1 MKKRI
6 LAALLAASM
15 ALCAGCGSQ
24 TSDDGEEQTA
34 AGTAVEVAEVTKGA
48 MSTEYSVNGK
58 VVADN
63 EVQVFPM
70 LAGQVLTLSVS
81 EGDKVAKGQTLLN
94 VDTSSVTSTM
104 SSLRESYN
112 ATKTATEKA
121 IENAQIGVEQAQLA
135 VENTEAL
142 LEAGAAAEQDL
153 TKAKQGL
160 AQAQA
165 GVQQARAQQAASL
178 AQIQAS
184 MDQINKQASLGTVT
198 APCSGTVTA
207 VNVDRGGM
215 ASSAQPSV
223 VIAEN
228 GAVEVQVSVAEDV
241 FTGIKVGDTASVTVS
256 AVSKESM
263 NGTVSTLPDA
273 KGNLFVQ
280 MGIIRS
286 KVHISDLELIDE
298 PVITTPSLSKTGAG
312 KIRMSKS
319 ASVSTEIN
327 LLGKTVDEAVAEL
340 DKYLDDAYIAHL
352 KTVRIVHGKG
362 TGALRKGVH
371 NYLKRQKHVASYRL
385 GEFGEG
391 DAGVTIV
398 EFKK

>member
-1 MKKRI
+1 MKKRVI
-6 LAALLAASM
+6 AALLAASM

-58 VVADN
+58 VAADN

-81 EGDKVAKGQTLLN
+81 EGDKVTKGQTLLN

-184 MDQINKQASLGTVT
+184 MDQINKQASYGTVT
-198 APCSGTVTA
+198 APCAGTVTA
-207 VNVDRGGM
+207 VNVVQGGM
-215 ASSAQPSV
+215 ASSAQPAV
-223 VIAEN
+223 VIAEDSRVKIN
-228 GAVEVQVSVAEDV
+228 ASVSEDV
-241 FTGIKVGDTASVTVS
+241 FAGLHTGDSAGVQISV
-256 AVSKESM
+256 
-263 NGTVSTLPDA
+263 L
-273 KGNLFVQ
+273 
-280 MGIIRS
+280 
-286 KVHISDLELIDE
+286 SDE
-298 PVITTPSLSKTGAG
+298 V
-312 KIRMSKS
+312 KS
-319 ASVSTEIN
+319 AKIVSLPAAANQQTNLYDVSVSVPDGTEPAIGAFATVIFYTDRREN
-327 LLGKTVDEAVAEL
+327 TLSVPTECVLTGNDNERYLFTVDESGTTATRVTVETGLVGKTNTEITSGLNEGDRVVVKGQSYLSDGSAVR
-340 DKYLDDAYIAHL
+340 
-352 KTVRIVHGKG
+352 V
-362 TGALRKGVH
+362 
-371 NYLKRQKHVASYRL
+371 VA
-385 GEFGEG
+385 GDGGEG
-391 DAGVTIV
+391 
-398 EFKK
+398 

>member
-1 MKKRI
+1 
-6 LAALLAASM
+6 M

-58 VVADN
+58 VAADN

-81 EGDKVAKGQTLLN
+81 EGDKVTKGQTLLN

-121 IENAQIGVEQAQLA
+121 IENAQIG

-184 MDQINKQASLGTVT
+184 MDQINKQASYGTVT
-198 APCSGTVTA
+198 APCAGTVTA
-207 VNVDRGGM
+207 VNVVQGGM
-215 ASSAQPSV
+215 ASSAQPAV
-223 VIAEN
+223 VIAEDRRVKIN
-228 GAVEVQVSVAEDV
+228 ASVSEDV
-241 FTGIKVGDTASVTVS
+241 FAGLHTGDS
-256 AVSKESM
+256 A
-263 NGTVSTLPDA
+263 G
-273 KGNLFVQ
+273 VQ
-280 MGIIRS
+280 
-286 KVHISDLELIDE
+286 ISGLSDE
-298 PVITTPSLSKTGAG
+298 V
-312 KIRMSKS
+312 KS
-319 ASVSTEIN
+319 AKIVSLPAAANQQTNLYDVSVSVPSGTEPAIGAFATVIFYTDRREN
-327 LLGKTVDEAVAEL
+327 TLSVPTECVLTGNDNERYLFTVDESGTTAKRVTVETGLVGKTQTEITSGLSEGDRVVTKGQSYLSDGSAVRVVTS
-340 DKYLDDAYIAHL
+340 D
-352 KTVRIVHGKG
+352 G
-362 TGALRKGVH
+362 
-371 NYLKRQKHVASYRL
+371 
-385 GEFGEG
+385 GEG
-391 DAGVTIV
+391 
-398 EFKK
+398 

>member
-94 VDTSSVTSTM
+94 VDTSSITSTM

-184 MDQINKQASLGTVT
+184 MDQINKQASYGTVT
-198 APCSGTVTA
+198 APCAGTVTA
-207 VNVDRGGM
+207 VNVVQGGM
-215 ASSAQPSV
+215 ASSAQPAV
-223 VIAEN
+223 VIAEDSRVKIN
-228 GAVEVQVSVAEDV
+228 ASVSEDV
-241 FTGIKVGDTASVTVS
+241 FAGLHTGDSAGVQISV
-256 AVSKESM
+256 
-263 NGTVSTLPDA
+263 L
-273 KGNLFVQ
+273 
-280 MGIIRS
+280 
-286 KVHISDLELIDE
+286 SDE
-298 PVITTPSLSKTGAG
+298 V
-312 KIRMSKS
+312 KS
-319 ASVSTEIN
+319 AKIVSLPAAANQQTNLYDVSVSVPSGTEPAIGAFATVIFYTDRREN
-327 LLGKTVDEAVAEL
+327 TLSVPTDCVLTGNDNERYLFTVDESGTTAARVTVETGLVGKTNTEITSGLNEGDRVVVKGQSYLSDGSAVRVVTS
-340 DKYLDDAYIAHL
+340 D
-352 KTVRIVHGKG
+352 G
-362 TGALRKGVH
+362 
-371 NYLKRQKHVASYRL
+371 
-385 GEFGEG
+385 GEG
-391 DAGVTIV
+391 
-398 EFKK
+398 

>member
-184 MDQINKQASLGTVT
+184 MDQINKQASYGTVT
-198 APCSGTVTA
+198 APCAGTVTA
-207 VNVDRGGM
+207 VNVVQGGM
-215 ASSAQPSV
+215 ASSAQPAV
-223 VIAEN
+223 VIAEDSRVKIN
-228 GAVEVQVSVAEDV
+228 ASVSEDV
-241 FTGIKVGDTASVTVS
+241 FAGLHTGDSAGVQISV
-256 AVSKESM
+256 
-263 NGTVSTLPDA
+263 L
-273 KGNLFVQ
+273 
-280 MGIIRS
+280 
-286 KVHISDLELIDE
+286 SDE
-298 PVITTPSLSKTGAG
+298 V
-312 KIRMSKS
+312 KS
-319 ASVSTEIN
+319 AKIVSLPAAANQQTNLYDVSVSVPSGTEPAIGAFATVILYPVRREN
-327 LLGKTVDEAVAEL
+327 TLCVQTHCVLTGNDNERYLFTVDESGTTAARVTVETGLVGKTNTEITSGLNEGDRVVVKGQSYLSDGSAVRVVTS
-340 DKYLDDAYIAHL
+340 D
-352 KTVRIVHGKG
+352 G
-362 TGALRKGVH
+362 
-371 NYLKRQKHVASYRL
+371 
-385 GEFGEG
+385 GEG
-391 DAGVTIV
+391 
-398 EFKK
+398 

>member
-48 MSTEYSVNGK
+48 MSIEYSVNGK

-81 EGDKVAKGQTLLN
+81 EGDKVAKGQTLMN

-184 MDQINKQASLGTVT
+184 MDQINKQASYGTVT
-198 APCSGTVTA
+198 APCAGTVTA
-207 VNVDRGGM
+207 VNVVQGGM
-215 ASSAQPSV
+215 ASSAQPAV
-223 VIAEN
+223 VIAEDSRVKIN
-228 GAVEVQVSVAEDV
+228 ASVSEDV
-241 FTGIKVGDTASVTVS
+241 FAGLHTGDSAGVQISV
-256 AVSKESM
+256 
-263 NGTVSTLPDA
+263 L
-273 KGNLFVQ
+273 
-280 MGIIRS
+280 
-286 KVHISDLELIDE
+286 SDE
-298 PVITTPSLSKTGAG
+298 V
-312 KIRMSKS
+312 KS
-319 ASVSTEIN
+319 AKIVSLPAAANQQTNLYDVSVSVPSGTEPAIGAFATVIFYTDRREN
-327 LLGKTVDEAVAEL
+327 TLSVPTDCVLTGNDNERYLFTVDESGTTAARVTVETGLVGKTNTEITSGLNEGDRVVVKGQSYLSDGSAVRVVTS
-340 DKYLDDAYIAHL
+340 D
-352 KTVRIVHGKG
+352 G
-362 TGALRKGVH
+362 
-371 NYLKRQKHVASYRL
+371 
-385 GEFGEG
+385 GEG
-391 DAGVTIV
+391 
-398 EFKK
+398 

>member
-48 MSTEYSVNGK
+48 MSIEYSVNGK

-184 MDQINKQASLGTVT
+184 MDQINKQASYGTVT
-198 APCSGTVTA
+198 APCAGTVTA
-207 VNVDRGGM
+207 VNVVQGGM
-215 ASSAQPSV
+215 ASSAQPAV
-223 VIAEN
+223 VIAEDSRVKIN
-228 GAVEVQVSVAEDV
+228 ASVSEDV
-241 FTGIKVGDTASVTVS
+241 FAGLHTGDSAGVQISV
-256 AVSKESM
+256 
-263 NGTVSTLPDA
+263 L
-273 KGNLFVQ
+273 
-280 MGIIRS
+280 
-286 KVHISDLELIDE
+286 SDE
-298 PVITTPSLSKTGAG
+298 V
-312 KIRMSKS
+312 KS
-319 ASVSTEIN
+319 AKIVSLPAAANQQTNLYDVSVSVPSGTEPAIGAFATVIFYTDRREN
-327 LLGKTVDEAVAEL
+327 TLSVPTECVLTGNDNERYLFTVDESGTTAARVTVETGLVGKTNTEITSGLNEGDRVVVKGQSYLSDGSAVR
-340 DKYLDDAYIAHL
+340 
-352 KTVRIVHGKG
+352 V
-362 TGALRKGVH
+362 
-371 NYLKRQKHVASYRL
+371 VASD
-385 GEFGEG
+385 GGEG
-391 DAGVTIV
+391 
-398 EFKK
+398 

>member
-24 TSDDGEEQTA
+24 TSDDEEEQTA

-184 MDQINKQASLGTVT
+184 MDQINKQASYGTVT
-198 APCSGTVTA
+198 APCAGTVTA
-207 VNVDRGGM
+207 VNVVQGGM
-215 ASSAQPSV
+215 ASSAQPAV
-223 VIAEN
+223 VIAEDSRVKIN
-228 GAVEVQVSVAEDV
+228 ASVSEDV
-241 FTGIKVGDTASVTVS
+241 FAGLHTGDSAGVQISV
-256 AVSKESM
+256 
-263 NGTVSTLPDA
+263 L
-273 KGNLFVQ
+273 
-280 MGIIRS
+280 
-286 KVHISDLELIDE
+286 SDE
-298 PVITTPSLSKTGAG
+298 V
-312 KIRMSKS
+312 KS
-319 ASVSTEIN
+319 AKIVSLPAAANQQTNLYDVSVSVPSGTEPAIGAFATVIFYTDRREN
-327 LLGKTVDEAVAEL
+327 TLSVPTDCVLTGNDNERYLFTVDESGTTAARVTVETGLVGKTNTEITSGLNEGDRVVVKGQSYLSDGSAVRVVTS
-340 DKYLDDAYIAHL
+340 D
-352 KTVRIVHGKG
+352 G
-362 TGALRKGVH
+362 
-371 NYLKRQKHVASYRL
+371 
-385 GEFGEG
+385 GEG
-391 DAGVTIV
+391 
-398 EFKK
+398 

>member
-81 EGDKVAKGQTLLN
+81 EGDKVAKGQILLN

-184 MDQINKQASLGTVT
+184 MDQINKQASYGTVT
-198 APCSGTVTA
+198 APCAGTVTA
-207 VNVDRGGM
+207 VNVVQGGM
-215 ASSAQPSV
+215 ASSAQPAV
-223 VIAEN
+223 VIAEDSRVKIN
-228 GAVEVQVSVAEDV
+228 ASVSEDV
-241 FTGIKVGDTASVTVS
+241 FAGLHTGDSAGVQISV
-256 AVSKESM
+256 
-263 NGTVSTLPDA
+263 L
-273 KGNLFVQ
+273 
-280 MGIIRS
+280 
-286 KVHISDLELIDE
+286 SDE
-298 PVITTPSLSKTGAG
+298 V
-312 KIRMSKS
+312 KS
-319 ASVSTEIN
+319 AKIVSLPAAANQQTNLYDVSVSVPSGTEPAIGAFATVIFYTDRREN
-327 LLGKTVDEAVAEL
+327 TLSVPTDCVLTGNDNERYLFTVDESGTTAARVTVETGLVGKTNTEITSGLNEGDRVVVKGQSYLSDGSAVRVVTS
-340 DKYLDDAYIAHL
+340 D
-352 KTVRIVHGKG
+352 G
-362 TGALRKGVH
+362 
-371 NYLKRQKHVASYRL
+371 
-385 GEFGEG
+385 GEG
-391 DAGVTIV
+391 
-398 EFKK
+398 

>member
-81 EGDKVAKGQTLLN
+81 EGDKVAKGQTLMN

-121 IENAQIGVEQAQLA
+121 IENAPIGVEQAQLA

-184 MDQINKQASLGTVT
+184 MDQINKQASYGTVT
-198 APCSGTVTA
+198 APCAGTVTA
-207 VNVDRGGM
+207 VNVVQGGM
-215 ASSAQPSV
+215 ASSAQPAV
-223 VIAEN
+223 VIAEDSRVKIN
-228 GAVEVQVSVAEDV
+228 ASVSEDV
-241 FTGIKVGDTASVTVS
+241 FAGLHTGDSAGVQISV
-256 AVSKESM
+256 
-263 NGTVSTLPDA
+263 L
-273 KGNLFVQ
+273 
-280 MGIIRS
+280 
-286 KVHISDLELIDE
+286 SDE
-298 PVITTPSLSKTGAG
+298 V
-312 KIRMSKS
+312 KS
-319 ASVSTEIN
+319 AKIVSLPAAANQQTNLYDVSVSVPSGTEPAIGAFATVIFYTDRREN
-327 LLGKTVDEAVAEL
+327 TLSVPTDCVLTGNDNERYLFTVDESGTTAARVTVETGLVGKTNTEITSGLNEGDRVVVKGQSYLSDGSAVRVVTS
-340 DKYLDDAYIAHL
+340 D
-352 KTVRIVHGKG
+352 G
-362 TGALRKGVH
+362 
-371 NYLKRQKHVASYRL
+371 
-385 GEFGEG
+385 GEG
-391 DAGVTIV
+391 
-398 EFKK
+398 

>member
-165 GVQQARAQQAASL
+165 GVQQVRAQQAASL

-184 MDQINKQASLGTVT
+184 MDQINKQASYGTVT
-198 APCSGTVTA
+198 APCAGTVTA
-207 VNVDRGGM
+207 VNVVQGGM
-215 ASSAQPSV
+215 ASSAQPAV
-223 VIAEN
+223 VIAEDSRVKIN
-228 GAVEVQVSVAEDV
+228 ASVSEDV
-241 FTGIKVGDTASVTVS
+241 FAGLHTGDSAGVQISV
-256 AVSKESM
+256 
-263 NGTVSTLPDA
+263 L
-273 KGNLFVQ
+273 
-280 MGIIRS
+280 
-286 KVHISDLELIDE
+286 SDE
-298 PVITTPSLSKTGAG
+298 V
-312 KIRMSKS
+312 KS
-319 ASVSTEIN
+319 AKIVSLPAAANQQTNLYDVSVSVPSGTEPAIGAFATVIFYTDRREN
-327 LLGKTVDEAVAEL
+327 TLSVPTDCVLTGNDNERYLFTVDESGTTAARVTVETGLVGKTNTEITSGLNEGDRVVVKGQSYLSDGSAVRVVTS
-340 DKYLDDAYIAHL
+340 D
-352 KTVRIVHGKG
+352 G
-362 TGALRKGVH
+362 
-371 NYLKRQKHVASYRL
+371 
-385 GEFGEG
+385 GEG
-391 DAGVTIV
+391 
-398 EFKK
+398 

>member
-121 IENAQIGVEQAQLA
+121 IENAQVGVEQAQLA

-184 MDQINKQASLGTVT
+184 MDQINKQASYGTVT
-198 APCSGTVTA
+198 APCAGTVTA
-207 VNVDRGGM
+207 VNVVQGGM
-215 ASSAQPSV
+215 ASSAQPAV
-223 VIAEN
+223 VIAEDSRVKIN
-228 GAVEVQVSVAEDV
+228 ASVSEDV
-241 FTGIKVGDTASVTVS
+241 FAGLHTGDSAGVQISV
-256 AVSKESM
+256 
-263 NGTVSTLPDA
+263 L
-273 KGNLFVQ
+273 
-280 MGIIRS
+280 
-286 KVHISDLELIDE
+286 SDE
-298 PVITTPSLSKTGAG
+298 V
-312 KIRMSKS
+312 KS
-319 ASVSTEIN
+319 AKIVSLPAAANQQTNLYDVSVSVPSGTEPAIGAFATVIFYTDRREN
-327 LLGKTVDEAVAEL
+327 TLSVPTDCVLTGNDNERYLFTVDESGTTAARVTVETGLVGKTNTEITSGLNEGDRVVVKGQSYLSDGSAVRVVTS
-340 DKYLDDAYIAHL
+340 D
-352 KTVRIVHGKG
+352 G
-362 TGALRKGVH
+362 
-371 NYLKRQKHVASYRL
+371 
-385 GEFGEG
+385 GEG
-391 DAGVTIV
+391 
-398 EFKK
+398 

>member
-184 MDQINKQASLGTVT
+184 MDQINKQASYGTVT
-198 APCSGTVTA
+198 APCAGTVTA
-207 VNVDRGGM
+207 VNVVQGGM
-215 ASSAQPSV
+215 ASSAQPAV
-223 VIAEN
+223 VIAEDSRVKIN
-228 GAVEVQVSVAEDV
+228 ASVSEDV
-241 FTGIKVGDTASVTVS
+241 FAGLHTGDSAGVQISV
-256 AVSKESM
+256 
-263 NGTVSTLPDA
+263 L
-273 KGNLFVQ
+273 
-280 MGIIRS
+280 
-286 KVHISDLELIDE
+286 SDE
-298 PVITTPSLSKTGAG
+298 V
-312 KIRMSKS
+312 KS
-319 ASVSTEIN
+319 AKIVSLPAAANQQTTLYDVSVSVPSGTEPAIGAFATVIFYTDRREN
-327 LLGKTVDEAVAEL
+327 TLSVPTDCVLTGNDNERYLFTVDESGTTAARVTVETGLVGKTNTEITSGLNEGDRVVVKGQSYLSDGSAVRVVTS
-340 DKYLDDAYIAHL
+340 D
-352 KTVRIVHGKG
+352 G
-362 TGALRKGVH
+362 
-371 NYLKRQKHVASYRL
+371 
-385 GEFGEG
+385 GEG
-391 DAGVTIV
+391 
-398 EFKK
+398 

>member
-70 LAGQVLTLSVS
+70 LAGQVLTLRVS
-81 EGDKVAKGQTLLN
+81 EGDKVAKGQTLMN

-184 MDQINKQASLGTVT
+184 MDQINKQASYGTVT
-198 APCSGTVTA
+198 APCAGTVTA
-207 VNVDRGGM
+207 VNVVQGGM
-215 ASSAQPSV
+215 ASSAQPAV
-223 VIAEN
+223 VIAEDSRVKIN
-228 GAVEVQVSVAEDV
+228 ASVSEDV
-241 FTGIKVGDTASVTVS
+241 FAGLHTGDSAGVQISV
-256 AVSKESM
+256 
-263 NGTVSTLPDA
+263 L
-273 KGNLFVQ
+273 
-280 MGIIRS
+280 
-286 KVHISDLELIDE
+286 SDE
-298 PVITTPSLSKTGAG
+298 V
-312 KIRMSKS
+312 KS
-319 ASVSTEIN
+319 AKIVSLPAAANQQTNLYDVSVSVPSGTEPAIGAFATVIFYTDRREN
-327 LLGKTVDEAVAEL
+327 TLSVPTDCVLTGNDNERYLFTVDESGTTAARVTVETGLVGKTNTEITSGLNEGDRVVVKGQSYLSDGSAVRVVTS
-340 DKYLDDAYIAHL
+340 D
-352 KTVRIVHGKG
+352 G
-362 TGALRKGVH
+362 
-371 NYLKRQKHVASYRL
+371 
-385 GEFGEG
+385 GEG
-391 DAGVTIV
+391 
-398 EFKK
+398 

>member
-24 TSDDGEEQTA
+24 SDDTAEDDQTPS
-34 AGTAVEVAEVTKGA
+34 GTAVEVTEVTQGA

-58 VVADN
+58 VAADN

-112 ATKTATEKA
+112 ATKTATDKA
-121 IENAQIGVEQAQLA
+121 IENAQISVQQAQLA

-160 AQAQA
+160 EQAQA
-165 GVQQARAQQAASL
+165 GVAQARAQQAASL

-198 APCSGTVTA
+198 APCAGTVTT
-207 VNVDRGGM
+207 VNVVQGGM
-215 ASSAQPSV
+215 ASSAQPAV
-223 VIAEN
+223 VIAEDSRVKIK
-228 GAVEVQVSVAEDV
+228 ASVSEDV
-241 FTGIKVGDTASVTVS
+241 FAGLHVGDSAGVQISVLSDEVKTAKILS
-256 AVSKESM
+256 
-263 NGTVSTLPDA
+263 LPA
-273 KGNLFVQ
+273 AANQQTNLYDV
-280 MGIIRS
+280 
-286 KVHISDLELIDE
+286 
-298 PVITTPSLSKTGAG
+298 
-312 KIRMSKS
+312 
-319 ASVSTEIN
+319 SVSVPDGSDPAIGSFATVIFYTDRRENTLSVPTECVLTGN
-327 LLGKTVDEAVAEL
+327 DNERYLFTVDEGGTTAKRVTVETGLVGKTQTEITSGLTAGDRVVTKGQSYLSDGSAVRVVTS
-340 DKYLDDAYIAHL
+340 D
-352 KTVRIVHGKG
+352 G
-362 TGALRKGVH
+362 
-371 NYLKRQKHVASYRL
+371 
-385 GEFGEG
+385 GEG
-391 DAGVTIV
+391 
-398 EFKK
+398 

>member
-24 TSDDGEEQTA
+24 SDDTAEDDQTPS
-34 AGTAVEVAEVTKGA
+34 GTAVEVTEVTQGA

-58 VVADN
+58 VAADN

-81 EGDKVAKGQTLLN
+81 EGEKVSKGQTLLS
-94 VDTSSVTSTM
+94 VDTSTVTSTM

-112 ATKTATEKA
+112 ATKTATDKA
-121 IENAQIGVEQAQLA
+121 IENAQISVQQAQLA

-165 GVQQARAQQAASL
+165 GVAQARAQQAASL

-198 APCSGTVTA
+198 APCAGTVTT
-207 VNVDRGGM
+207 VNVVQGGM
-215 ASSAQPSV
+215 ASSAQPAV
-223 VIAEN
+223 VIAEDSRVKIN
-228 GAVEVQVSVAEDV
+228 ASVSEDV
-241 FTGIKVGDTASVTVS
+241 FAGLHVGDSAGVQISV
-256 AVSKESM
+256 
-263 NGTVSTLPDA
+263 L
-273 KGNLFVQ
+273 
-280 MGIIRS
+280 
-286 KVHISDLELIDE
+286 SDE
-298 PVITTPSLSKTGAG
+298 V
-312 KIRMSKS
+312 KS
-319 ASVSTEIN
+319 AKIVSLPAAANQQTNLYDVSVSVPEGSDPAIGAFATVIFYTDRRENTLSVPTECVLTGN
-327 LLGKTVDEAVAEL
+327 DNERYLFTVDEGGTTAKRVTVETGLVGKTQTEITSGLTAGDRVVTKGQSYLSDGSAVRVVTS
-340 DKYLDDAYIAHL
+340 D
-352 KTVRIVHGKG
+352 G
-362 TGALRKGVH
+362 
-371 NYLKRQKHVASYRL
+371 
-385 GEFGEG
+385 GEG
-391 DAGVTIV
+391 
-398 EFKK
+398 

>member
-153 TKAKQGL
+153 RKAKQGL

-184 MDQINKQASLGTVT
+184 MDQINKQASYGTVT
-198 APCSGTVTA
+198 APCAGTVTA
-207 VNVDRGGM
+207 VNVVQGGM
-215 ASSAQPSV
+215 ASSAQPAV
-223 VIAEN
+223 VIAEDSRVKIN
-228 GAVEVQVSVAEDV
+228 ASVSEDV
-241 FTGIKVGDTASVTVS
+241 FAGLHTGDSAGVQISV
-256 AVSKESM
+256 
-263 NGTVSTLPDA
+263 L
-273 KGNLFVQ
+273 
-280 MGIIRS
+280 
-286 KVHISDLELIDE
+286 SDE
-298 PVITTPSLSKTGAG
+298 V
-312 KIRMSKS
+312 KS
-319 ASVSTEIN
+319 AKIVSLPAAANQQTNLYDVSVSVPSGTEPAIGAFATVIFYTDRREN
-327 LLGKTVDEAVAEL
+327 TLSVPTDCVLTGNDNERYLFTVDESGTTAARVTVETGLVGKTNTEITSGLNEGDRVVVKGQSYLSDGSAVRVVTS
-340 DKYLDDAYIAHL
+340 D
-352 KTVRIVHGKG
+352 G
-362 TGALRKGVH
+362 
-371 NYLKRQKHVASYRL
+371 
-385 GEFGEG
+385 GEG
-391 DAGVTIV
+391 
-398 EFKK
+398 

>member
-58 VVADN
+58 VAADN

-184 MDQINKQASLGTVT
+184 MDQINKQASYGTVT
-198 APCSGTVTA
+198 APCAGTVTA
-207 VNVDRGGM
+207 VNVVQGGM
-215 ASSAQPSV
+215 ASSAQPAV
-223 VIAEN
+223 VIAEDSRVKIN
-228 GAVEVQVSVAEDV
+228 ASVSEDV
-241 FTGIKVGDTASVTVS
+241 FAGLHTGDSAGVQISV
-256 AVSKESM
+256 
-263 NGTVSTLPDA
+263 L
-273 KGNLFVQ
+273 
-280 MGIIRS
+280 
-286 KVHISDLELIDE
+286 SDE
-298 PVITTPSLSKTGAG
+298 V
-312 KIRMSKS
+312 KS
-319 ASVSTEIN
+319 AKIVSLPAAANQQTNLYDVSVSVPSGTEPAIGAFATVIFYTDRREN
-327 LLGKTVDEAVAEL
+327 TLSVPTECVLTGNDNERYLFTVDESGTTATRVTVETGLVGKTNTEITSGLNEGDRVVVKGQSYLSDGSAVRVVTS
-340 DKYLDDAYIAHL
+340 D
-352 KTVRIVHGKG
+352 G
-362 TGALRKGVH
+362 
-371 NYLKRQKHVASYRL
+371 
-385 GEFGEG
+385 GEG
-391 DAGVTIV
+391 
-398 EFKK
+398 

>member
-48 MSTEYSVNGK
+48 MSIEYSVNGK

-184 MDQINKQASLGTVT
+184 MDQINKQASYGTVT
-198 APCSGTVTA
+198 APCAGTVTA
-207 VNVDRGGM
+207 VNVVQGGM
-215 ASSAQPSV
+215 ASSAQPAV
-223 VIAEN
+223 VIAEDSRVKIN
-228 GAVEVQVSVAEDV
+228 ASVSEDV
-241 FTGIKVGDTASVTVS
+241 FAGLHTGDSAGVQISV
-256 AVSKESM
+256 
-263 NGTVSTLPDA
+263 L
-273 KGNLFVQ
+273 
-280 MGIIRS
+280 
-286 KVHISDLELIDE
+286 SDE
-298 PVITTPSLSKTGAG
+298 V
-312 KIRMSKS
+312 KS
-319 ASVSTEIN
+319 AKIVSLPAAANQQTNLYDVSVSVPSGTEPAIGAFATVIFYTDRREN
-327 LLGKTVDEAVAEL
+327 TLSVPTECVLTGNDNERYLFTVDESGTTAARVTVETGLVGKTNTEITSGLNEGDRVVVKGQSYLSDGSAVRVVTS
-340 DKYLDDAYIAHL
+340 D
-352 KTVRIVHGKG
+352 G
-362 TGALRKGVH
+362 
-371 NYLKRQKHVASYRL
+371 
-385 GEFGEG
+385 GEG
-391 DAGVTIV
+391 
-398 EFKK
+398 

>member
-135 VENTEAL
+135 VEDTEAL

-184 MDQINKQASLGTVT
+184 MDQINKQASYGTVT
-198 APCSGTVTA
+198 APCAGTVTA
-207 VNVDRGGM
+207 VNVVQGGM
-215 ASSAQPSV
+215 ASSAQPAV
-223 VIAEN
+223 VIAEDSRVKIN
-228 GAVEVQVSVAEDV
+228 ASVSEDV
-241 FTGIKVGDTASVTVS
+241 FAGLHTGDSAGVQISV
-256 AVSKESM
+256 
-263 NGTVSTLPDA
+263 L
-273 KGNLFVQ
+273 
-280 MGIIRS
+280 
-286 KVHISDLELIDE
+286 SDE
-298 PVITTPSLSKTGAG
+298 V
-312 KIRMSKS
+312 KS
-319 ASVSTEIN
+319 AKIVSLPAAANQQTNLYDVSVSVPSGTEPAIGAFATVIFYTDRREN
-327 LLGKTVDEAVAEL
+327 TLSVPTDCVLTGNDNERYLFTVDESGTTAARVTVETGLVGKTNTEITSGLNEGDRVVVKGQSYLSDGSAVRVVTS
-340 DKYLDDAYIAHL
+340 D
-352 KTVRIVHGKG
+352 G
-362 TGALRKGVH
+362 
-371 NYLKRQKHVASYRL
+371 
-385 GEFGEG
+385 GEG
-391 DAGVTIV
+391 
-398 EFKK
+398 

>member
-1 MKKRI
+1 MKKRVI
-6 LAALLAASM
+6 AALLAASM

-58 VVADN
+58 VAADN

-184 MDQINKQASLGTVT
+184 MDQINKQASYGTVT
-198 APCSGTVTA
+198 APCAGTVTA
-207 VNVDRGGM
+207 VNVVQGGM
-215 ASSAQPSV
+215 ASSAQPAV
-223 VIAEN
+223 VIAEDN
-228 GAVEVQVSVAEDV
+228 RVKINASVSEDV
-241 FTGIKVGDTASVTVS
+241 FAGLHTGDSAGVQISV
-256 AVSKESM
+256 
-263 NGTVSTLPDA
+263 L
-273 KGNLFVQ
+273 
-280 MGIIRS
+280 
-286 KVHISDLELIDE
+286 SDE
-298 PVITTPSLSKTGAG
+298 V
-312 KIRMSKS
+312 KS
-319 ASVSTEIN
+319 AKIVSLPAAANQQTNLYDVSVSVPSGTDPAIGAFATVIFYTDRRENTLSVPTECVLTGN
-327 LLGKTVDEAVAEL
+327 DNERYLFTVDESGTTAARVTVETGLVGKTNTEITSGLNEGDRVVVKGQSYLSDGSAVR
-340 DKYLDDAYIAHL
+340 
-352 KTVRIVHGKG
+352 VV
-362 TGALRKGVH
+362 TGDG
-371 NYLKRQKHVASYRL
+371 
-385 GEFGEG
+385 GEG
-391 DAGVTIV
+391 
-398 EFKK
+398 

>member
-1 MKKRI
+1 MKKRV

-58 VVADN
+58 VAADN

-81 EGDKVAKGQTLLN
+81 EGDKVTKGQTLLN

-184 MDQINKQASLGTVT
+184 MDQINKQASYGTVT
-198 APCSGTVTA
+198 APCAGTVTA
-207 VNVDRGGM
+207 VNVVQGGM
-215 ASSAQPSV
+215 ASSAQPAV
-223 VIAEN
+223 VIAEDSRVKIN
-228 GAVEVQVSVAEDV
+228 ASVSEDV
-241 FTGIKVGDTASVTVS
+241 FAGLHTGDSAGVQISV
-256 AVSKESM
+256 
-263 NGTVSTLPDA
+263 L
-273 KGNLFVQ
+273 
-280 MGIIRS
+280 
-286 KVHISDLELIDE
+286 SDE
-298 PVITTPSLSKTGAG
+298 V
-312 KIRMSKS
+312 KS
-319 ASVSTEIN
+319 AKIVSLPAAANQQTNLYDVSVSVPSGTDPAIGAFATVIFYTDRRENTLSVPTECVLTGN
-327 LLGKTVDEAVAEL
+327 DNERYLFTVDESGTTAARVTVETGLVGKTNTEITSGLNEGDRVVVKGQSYLSDGSAVR
-340 DKYLDDAYIAHL
+340 
-352 KTVRIVHGKG
+352 VV
-362 TGALRKGVH
+362 TGDG
-371 NYLKRQKHVASYRL
+371 
-385 GEFGEG
+385 GEG
-391 DAGVTIV
+391 
-398 EFKK
+398 

>member
-184 MDQINKQASLGTVT
+184 MDQINKQASYGTVT
-198 APCSGTVTA
+198 APCAGTVTA
-207 VNVDRGGM
+207 VNVVQGGM
-215 ASSAQPSV
+215 ASSAQPAV
-223 VIAEN
+223 VIAEDSR
-228 GAVEVQVSVAEDV
+228 V
-241 FTGIKVGDTASVTVS
+241 
-256 AVSKESM
+256 
-263 NGTVSTLPDA
+263 
-273 KGNLFVQ
+273 
-280 MGIIRS
+280 
-286 KVHISDLELIDE
+286 
-298 PVITTPSLSKTGAG
+298 
-312 KIRMSKS
+312 KIN
-319 ASVSTEIN
+319 ASVSENVFAGLHTGDSAGVQISVLSDEVKSAKIVSLPAAANQQTNLYDVSVSVPSGTEPAIGAFATVIFYTDRREN
-327 LLGKTVDEAVAEL
+327 TLSVPTDCVLTGNDNERYLFTVDESGTTAARVTVETGLVGKTNTEITSGLNEGDRVVVKGQSYLSDGSAVRVVTS
-340 DKYLDDAYIAHL
+340 D
-352 KTVRIVHGKG
+352 G
-362 TGALRKGVH
+362 
-371 NYLKRQKHVASYRL
+371 
-385 GEFGEG
+385 GEG
-391 DAGVTIV
+391 
-398 EFKK
+398 

>member
-184 MDQINKQASLGTVT
+184 MDQINKQASYGTVT
-198 APCSGTVTA
+198 APCAGTVTA
-207 VNVDRGGM
+207 VNVVQGGM
-215 ASSAQPSV
+215 ASSAQPAV
-223 VIAEN
+223 VIAEDSRVKIN
-228 GAVEVQVSVAEDV
+228 ASVSEDV
-241 FTGIKVGDTASVTVS
+241 FAGLHTGDSAGVQISV
-256 AVSKESM
+256 
-263 NGTVSTLPDA
+263 L
-273 KGNLFVQ
+273 
-280 MGIIRS
+280 
-286 KVHISDLELIDE
+286 SDE
-298 PVITTPSLSKTGAG
+298 V
-312 KIRMSKS
+312 KS
-319 ASVSTEIN
+319 AKIVSLPAAANQQTNLYDVSVSVPSGTEPAIGAFATVIFYTDRREN
-327 LLGKTVDEAVAEL
+327 TLSVPTDCVLTGNDNERYLFTVDESGTTAARVTVETGLVGKTNTEITSGLNEGDRVVVKGQSYLSDCSAVRVVTS
-340 DKYLDDAYIAHL
+340 D
-352 KTVRIVHGKG
+352 G
-362 TGALRKGVH
+362 
-371 NYLKRQKHVASYRL
+371 
-385 GEFGEG
+385 GEG
-391 DAGVTIV
+391 
-398 EFKK
+398 

>member
-184 MDQINKQASLGTVT
+184 MDQINKQASYGTVT
-198 APCSGTVTA
+198 APCAGTVTA
-207 VNVDRGGM
+207 VNVVQGGM
-215 ASSAQPSV
+215 ASSAQPAV
-223 VIAEN
+223 VIAEDSRVKIN
-228 GAVEVQVSVAEDV
+228 ASVSEDV
-241 FTGIKVGDTASVTVS
+241 FAGLHTGDSAGVQISV
-256 AVSKESM
+256 
-263 NGTVSTLPDA
+263 L
-273 KGNLFVQ
+273 
-280 MGIIRS
+280 
-286 KVHISDLELIDE
+286 SDE
-298 PVITTPSLSKTGAG
+298 V
-312 KIRMSKS
+312 KS
-319 ASVSTEIN
+319 AKIVSLPAAANQQTNLYDVSVSVPSGTEPAIGAVATVIFYTDRREN
-327 LLGKTVDEAVAEL
+327 TLSVPTECVLTGNDNERYLFTVDESGTTAARVTVETGLVGKTNTEITSGLNEGDRVVVKGQSYLSDGSAVRVVTS
-340 DKYLDDAYIAHL
+340 D
-352 KTVRIVHGKG
+352 G
-362 TGALRKGVH
+362 
-371 NYLKRQKHVASYRL
+371 
-385 GEFGEG
+385 GEG
-391 DAGVTIV
+391 
-398 EFKK
+398 

>member
-6 LAALLAASM
+6 LAALRAASM

-184 MDQINKQASLGTVT
+184 MDQINKQASYGTVT
-198 APCSGTVTA
+198 APCAGTVTA
-207 VNVDRGGM
+207 VNVVQGGM
-215 ASSAQPSV
+215 ASSAQPAV
-223 VIAEN
+223 VIAEDSRVKIN
-228 GAVEVQVSVAEDV
+228 ASVSEDV
-241 FTGIKVGDTASVTVS
+241 FAGLHTGDSAGVQISV
-256 AVSKESM
+256 
-263 NGTVSTLPDA
+263 L
-273 KGNLFVQ
+273 
-280 MGIIRS
+280 
-286 KVHISDLELIDE
+286 SDE
-298 PVITTPSLSKTGAG
+298 V
-312 KIRMSKS
+312 KS
-319 ASVSTEIN
+319 AKIVSLPAAANQQTNLYDVSVSVPSGTEPAIGAFATVIFYTDRREN
-327 LLGKTVDEAVAEL
+327 TLSVPTDCVLTGNDNERYLFTVDESGTTAARVTVETGLVGKTNTEITSGLNEGDRVVVKGQSYLSDGSAVRVVTS
-340 DKYLDDAYIAHL
+340 D
-352 KTVRIVHGKG
+352 G
-362 TGALRKGVH
+362 
-371 NYLKRQKHVASYRL
+371 
-385 GEFGEG
+385 GEG
-391 DAGVTIV
+391 
-398 EFKK
+398 

>member
-24 TSDDGEEQTA
+24 TSDDGEEQ
-34 AGTAVEVAEVTKGA
+34 TAVEVAEVTKGA

-184 MDQINKQASLGTVT
+184 MDQINKQASYGTVT
-198 APCSGTVTA
+198 APCAGTVTA
-207 VNVDRGGM
+207 VNVVQGGM
-215 ASSAQPSV
+215 ASSAQPAV
-223 VIAEN
+223 VIAEDSRVKIN
-228 GAVEVQVSVAEDV
+228 ASVSEDV
-241 FTGIKVGDTASVTVS
+241 FAGLHTGDSAGVQISV
-256 AVSKESM
+256 
-263 NGTVSTLPDA
+263 L
-273 KGNLFVQ
+273 
-280 MGIIRS
+280 
-286 KVHISDLELIDE
+286 SDE
-298 PVITTPSLSKTGAG
+298 V
-312 KIRMSKS
+312 KS
-319 ASVSTEIN
+319 AKIVSLPAAANQQTNLYDVSVSVPSGTEPAIGAFATVIFYTDRREN
-327 LLGKTVDEAVAEL
+327 TLSVPTDCVLTGNDNERYLFTVDESGTTAARVTVETGLVGKTNTEITSGLNEGDRVVVKGQSYLSDGSAVRVVTS
-340 DKYLDDAYIAHL
+340 D
-352 KTVRIVHGKG
+352 G
-362 TGALRKGVH
+362 
-371 NYLKRQKHVASYRL
+371 
-385 GEFGEG
+385 GEG
-391 DAGVTIV
+391 
-398 EFKK
+398 